1 MNLLTPYFNIFRF
14 EKITAGTKLEMVLIY
29 IARIALRL
37 QMAEKAGGGHNVPP
51 QVLTYVK
58 YLRSDRVNT
67 SLEMFSI
74 DPEI

>member
-1 MNLLTPYFNIFRF
+1 MNLLTLYFNIFRF

-51 QVLTYVK
+51 PQVLTYVNH
-58 YLRSDRVNT
+58 LRSDRVKRQT
-67 SLEMFSI
+67 QWKG
-74 DPEI
+74 